1 MPLSLSPRTLSPV
14 PPSAARPASSAG
26 KSPASEPPE
35 AGVPDGEPR
44 PGFWAR
50 LHTRLLDVYGFAALL
65 LLWELAPRLG
75 WLDARY
81 FPPVSKIAAT
91 GLRMLG
97 TGELPR
103 HVVASLLR
111 TLAGLGAALLVAV
124 PAGLY
129 LGGRSPRLAR
139 FLAPLFGLF
148 SQVNAFALFPVFV
161 LFFGIGEL
169 AKFAILFWACLW
181 PLLLGT
187 LSAVAGA
194 DPLLVKTARSMG
206 LSGVELT
213 REVLLPAA
221 LPVILTAAR
230 VGTLVAFLMLAAAEM
245 AGANSGLGWVV
256 LNAMQYNMLDRLFLA
271 AIVIAL
277 IGAAL
282 QAVLLRLEKRLVFWA
297 HT

>member
-1 MPLSLSPRTLSPV
+1 MPWSPTPARRIT
-14 PPSAARPASSAG
+14 PPAPRAQAEPHRPW
-26 KSPASEPPE
+26 
-35 AGVPDGEPR
+35 
-44 PGFWAR
+44 WAR
-50 LHTRLLDVYGFAALL
+50 VHERLLDVYGFAALL
-65 LLWELAPRLG
+65 LVWELAPRLG
-75 WLDARY
+75 WIDARF
-81 FPPVSKIAAT
+81 FPPVSKIGAT
-91 GLRMLG
+91 GLRMLS

-124 PAGLY
+124 PLGLY
-129 LGGRSPRLAR
+129 LGGRNPRLGR
-139 FLAPLFGLF
+139 FLEPLFQLF
-148 SQVNAFALFPVFV
+148 AQVNAFALFPVFV

-187 LSAVAGA
+187 LGAVAAA

-245 AGANSGLGWVV
+245 AGANVGLGWVV
-256 LNAMQYNMLDRLFLA
+256 LNAMQYNSLDRLFLA
-271 AIVIAL
+271 AFVIAL
-277 IGAAL
+277 LGAAL
-282 QAVLLRLEKRLVFWA
+282 QRVLLRAERRLVFWA
-297 HT
+297 HA